1 MSFKVALRPCRGLCV
16 LLWLFVWLCVLA
28 EGFCVHLWLKWV
40 VVVDEGA
47 PRVDAAGELVL
58 HDDILHPRE
67 SHKLNASMIP
77 TILINQRHDQLGM
90 YSTKD

>member
-28 EGFCVHLWLKWV
+28 EGLCVHLWLLVWLCVLAEGLCVHLWLKWV

-67 SHKLNASMIP
+67 SQK
-77 TILINQRHDQLGM
+77 
-90 YSTKD
+90 

>member
-1 MSFKVALRPCRGLCV
+1 MSLRLCVLGWALRPYLGGSTSFKVALRPCRGLCV

-67 SHKLNASMIP
+67 SQK
-77 TILINQRHDQLGM
+77 
-90 YSTKD
+90 